1 MKVYNVNKFQFD
13 LQLLKYLTSKAF
25 IFKINAIEVL
35 EMQIPGP
42 DSWRACGLMGGD
54 KGIATI

>member
-1 MKVYNVNKFQFD
+1 MNVYNVTKFQFD

-35 EMQIPGP
+35 EAA
-42 DSWRACGLMGGD
+42 DSR
-54 KGIATI
+54 T